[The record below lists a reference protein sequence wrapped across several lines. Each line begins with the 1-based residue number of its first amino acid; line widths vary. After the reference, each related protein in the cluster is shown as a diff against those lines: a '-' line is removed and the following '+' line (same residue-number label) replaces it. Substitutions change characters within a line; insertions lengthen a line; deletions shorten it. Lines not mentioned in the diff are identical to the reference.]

1 LNESSSAPE
10 TTAACALACPRS
22 TPSSASPPTST
33 FTATPC
39 RLRSS
44 ASAACSAATATRSE
58 SCGTRAH
65 VAANVQ
71 AKQWRPAPGSASRG
85 SAMHTVIAT
94 PLRGVAPSQLDAIV
108 RHTATAAAPGDA
120 VSYAFLGASAPCSL
134 VRDGGVDS
142 HLGTERALQ
151 LAEHGIPLSDTRH
164 VPASHMVLLVGYAEL
179 AWLRLSGFDRC
190 SREVARAQ
198 DGDAMAALLRATPLS
213 EYPGVATLPKWQKH
227 DASLRLLAAF
237 GSASADADADVV
249 TVLALLK
256 LRSVACL
263 TMDAPGLLPCFSNCL
278 QHCMRDEDA
287 NRVPFLTLDSFLSE
301 TDGDIESGLKR
312 LVVGSELSIEGLGL
326 LPAAVMVVDAV
337 LDYAEN
343 VAVRYLLRGKVAH
356 VVHNSAP
363 GGRGALQNT
372 LELSERGLCLL
383 EGDGGTCERPI
394 LPCGI
399 DPDTLAATCHARPAE
414 ADCLAWSKR
423 CNLELRRFVG
433 QFIQGN
439 VDKQLYHAYLACSLQ
454 ACKPA
459 RPPFATLERTLKVRP
474 QRFDSALLRVLET
487 RCSLSAA
494 QPAPTACWAVATWS
508 VDTQASMHTHSPLL
522 DRSVAMSRLGDDAD
536 AVLSSLLQH
545 AGCSAH
551 AVCGTLGPFVAS
563 RQLRLATFEHLQT
576 QMLFVALLPEAYVR
590 HAVDYYNYDLSCY
603 APTDAPLISVQAA
616 VALPDD
622 ATVSLLPPEAM
633 RRAQRASTLLELGSR
648 LWAFSATSHDTP
660 SESVAALL
668 ETMLLCDTNSVDAK
682 VLPGVTVLHMQQTS
696 LDALVGLPI
705 GLARVPGMPRLTIDT
720 DVTDAHAARR
730 LVAED
735 ASG

>member
-1 LNESSSAPE
+1 
-10 TTAACALACPRS
+10 
-22 TPSSASPPTST
+22 
-33 FTATPC
+33 
-39 RLRSS
+39 
-44 ASAACSAATATRSE
+44 
-58 SCGTRAH
+58 
-65 VAANVQ
+65 
-71 AKQWRPAPGSASRG
+71 
-85 SAMHTVIAT
+85 MHTVIAT

-108 RHTATAAAPGDA
+108 RHTATAIAPGDA

-134 VRDGGVDS
+134 VRDGGVHS

-151 LAEHGIPLSDTRH
+151 LAEHGIPLDDTRH
-164 VPASHMVLLVGYAEL
+164 VPASHVVLLVGYPEL
-179 AWLRLSGFDRC
+179 AWLRLSGVDRC
-190 SREVARAQ
+190 SREVTRAR
-198 DGDAMAALLRATPLS
+198 DGDALAAVLRATPLS
-213 EYPGVATLPKWQKH
+213 EYPGAETLPKWQTH

-237 GSASADADADVV
+237 GAARADADADADADVLA
-249 TVLALLK
+249 VLTLLK
-256 LRSVACL
+256 LRSVTCL
-263 TMDAPGLLPCFSNCL
+263 TMDAPGLLPFFSRCL

-287 NRVPFLTLDSFLSE
+287 NKVPFLTLDSFLSE
-301 TDGDIESGLKR
+301 TDGGIESGLKR

-343 VAVRYLLRGKVAH
+343 VAVRYLLRGKVTH

-383 EGDGGTCERPI
+383 GGDGGTCDRLL
-394 LPCGI
+394 LPRGI
-399 DPDTLAATCHARPAE
+399 DPDTLAVTGHARPAE

-423 CNLELRRFVG
+423 CNLQLHQFVA
-433 QFIQGN
+433 QFVRGN
-439 VDKQLYHAYLACSLQ
+439 VDKPLYHAYLACSLQ

-459 RPPFATLERTLKVRP
+459 RPPFATLERTLRVRP

-494 QPAPTACWAVATWS
+494 QPAPAACWAVATWS
-508 VDTQASMHTHSPLL
+508 VDTQTSMHTHSPLL
-522 DRSVAMSRLGDDAD
+522 DRTVAMSRLGHEAD
-536 AVLSSLLQH
+536 AVLGALVQH

-551 AVCGTLGPFVAS
+551 AVCGTLGPFVAA
-563 RQLRLATFEHLQT
+563 RQLRLATFEHAQT

-590 HAVDYYNYDLSCY
+590 HAIDYYNYDLSCY
-603 APTDAPLISVQAA
+603 APADAPLISVQAA

-633 RRAQRASTLLELGSR
+633 QEAQRASTLSELGSR
-648 LWAFSATSHDTP
+648 LWAFPAASHDTP
-660 SESVAALL
+660 SDSVAALL
-668 ETMLLCDTNSVDAK
+668 ETMLLCGTNSVDAK

-720 DVTDAHAARR
+720 DVTDAHAAHR
-730 LVAED
+730 LVAAD